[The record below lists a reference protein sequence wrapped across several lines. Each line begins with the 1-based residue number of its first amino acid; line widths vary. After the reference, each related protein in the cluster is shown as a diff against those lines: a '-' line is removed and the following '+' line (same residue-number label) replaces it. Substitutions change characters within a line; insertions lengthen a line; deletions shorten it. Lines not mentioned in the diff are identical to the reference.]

1 MRSVLIPNDRTL
13 NPSEMDGDTVVMLAA
28 GVQATL
34 PAPGGSVMARIKALG
49 AGCSVICAAGIE
61 DGSGTLTSGALTT
74 TTSAIP
80 VEAGQVIDVGN
91 VETQTDGTQ
100 SGWLLLSP
108 IPGKLARVGVH
119 APVRLATAAALP
131 AYTADSAGVLT
142 ADANGALSVDSVATA
157 AGDRV
162 LVKNAAS
169 GEHNLVYLVTDPG
182 AAGDPYVLTPAPD
195 SNSAADLPVGSSV
208 YVQAGSTLAGDSF
221 ELTTFAGTYL
231 TDALT
236 WA

>member
-1 MRSVLIPNDRTL
+1 MRCIRVTVDREAYRSELDGETVL
-13 NPSEMDGDTVVMLAA
+13 MLAA
-28 GVQATL
+28 GVQLTL
-34 PAPGGSVMARIKALG
+34 PAPGGSVAARVKALG
-49 AGCSVICAAGIE
+49 AGCSIISADGIE
-61 DGSGTLTSGALTT
+61 DGSGTLTAGSLTT

-80 VEAGQVIDVGN
+80 VEAGQVVEVGN
-91 VETQTDGTQ
+91 VETAADGSQ
-100 SGWLLLSP
+100 SGWVLLTP
-108 IPGKLARVGVH
+108 IPGQLARVGVH

-131 AYTADSAGVLT
+131 AYTASASGVLT
-142 ADANGALSVDSVATA
+142 ADANGALSVDGVAVA

-169 GEHNLVYLVTDPG
+169 GENNLIMVVTDTGG
-182 AAGDPYVLTPAPD
+182 ASAPYVLTPAPD
-195 SNSAADLPVGSSV
+195 SNSAADLPIGSSV
-208 YVQAGSTLAGDSF
+208 YVQAGSTLAGNTY